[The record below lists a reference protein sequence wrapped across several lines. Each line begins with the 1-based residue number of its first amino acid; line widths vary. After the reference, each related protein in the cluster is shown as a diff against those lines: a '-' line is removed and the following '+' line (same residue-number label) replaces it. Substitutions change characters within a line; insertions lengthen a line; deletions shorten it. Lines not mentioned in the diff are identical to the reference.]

1 MISICNNFKSCMTVY
16 SQNTKK
22 ICALPSIPTHFGWKV
37 DCSDMCVPAHEE
49 YISLLAIYTQRSV
62 TSSFDYGFKHSINHN
77 FSRADKKHIF
87 SPRQQVVAV
96 PSYLW

>member
-1 MISICNNFKSCMTVY
+1 MTVY

-22 ICALPSIPTHFGWKV
+22 ICPTHFGWKV
-37 DCSDMCVPAHEE
+37 DCAFLHFFFSSR
-49 YISLLAIYTQRSV
+49 YIHTQRSV